1 VFVGRLS
8 EAVLGEPAHRHQ
20 LTRERRPLGLLGIA
34 HGLKQLRVTTSFE
47 HIFDASAR
55 TDIPPPPDPN
65 LWTNS
70 GLGIT
75 SRSSPELSVPSRSAA
90 PSGRYQRLIVAW
102 RPLARPSVA
111 LRIRR

>member
-55 TDIPPPPDPN
+55 TD
-65 LWTNS
+65 
-70 GLGIT
+70 
-75 SRSSPELSVPSRSAA
+75 RVESSKMRAKWCFVASLKMRACGA
-90 PSGRYQRLIVAW
+90 PS
-102 RPLARPSVA
+102 
-111 LRIRR
+111 